1 MKDIIATK
9 YTAQEGFVW
18 VRKDTPDFIL
28 GSVLYVAPND
38 SIVNYIEVLEPEE
51 QPNVKT
57 EETITLTKSEYNKN
71 LENKYNEGVRKTENI
86 FQEQITLLRTEN
98 QTLKV
103 EVESLKVKDLEEK
116 PIKK

>member
-51 QPNVKT
+51 
-57 EETITLTKSEYNKN
+57 
-71 LENKYNEGVRKTENI
+71 
-86 FQEQITLLRTEN
+86 
-98 QTLKV
+98 
-103 EVESLKVKDLEEK
+103 
-116 PIKK
+116 